1 MGWSKRQYV
10 ERALT
15 EIGLSDVVYNLTPGD
30 LQNAVDRLDA
40 MMASWEVRGIRV
52 SYPMSGT
59 PEGADLDAV
68 TGVPEAAN
76 VAIIA
81 NLAKQLAPSYGK
93 TVAAET
99 IATARKSLADLQ
111 TFTSRK
117 PLMQFP
123 STLPRGAGQRVWQTG
138 YANPFFPSP
147 SPTVDAGPDSE
158 IEFE

>member
-1 MGWSKRQYV
+1 MGWTKRQYV
-10 ERALT
+10 DRALT
-15 EIGLSDVVYNLTPGD
+15 EIGLSDVVYSLTPGD
-30 LQNAVDRLDA
+30 LQSAVDRLDA

-59 PEGADLDAV
+59 PESANLDAV

-76 VAIIA
+76 VAIIT

-123 STLPRGAGQRVWQTG
+123 ATLPRGAGHRTQNGTYVD
-138 YANPFFPSP
+138 PFFPSP

-158 IEFE
+158 IDFD